1 MQETFKKAIGAVRQN
16 LKYLEELGFSYIP
29 FSQELKDLYI
39 KEKFF
44 QEDSL
49 SSLFEKIKHC
59 KDCNLHR
66 IRKQPVLEEN
76 FENKKLMLIA
86 DYPDSEDD
94 YYGRPFA
101 GSLGE
106 ILQKMLFSIGLRR
119 EVFYIT
125 LAVKCKPSAGRVPED
140 EEIQA
145 CQKYL
150 FKEIKLLKPKLIL
163 ALGFVPPKIFLNE
176 PTHLSSIRGI
186 PYTYKGSTII
196 FTYHPSYILKNP
208 HVKRLIWEDLKC
220 FKTLYEKIH

>member
-1 MQETFKKAIGAVRQN
+1 MEESFRKAIEAIRQN
-16 LKYLEELGFSYIP
+16 LKYLEDLGFTYVP
-29 FSQELKDLYI
+29 YFQELKDFYT

-44 QEDSL
+44 QEDSFP
-49 SSLFEKIKHC
+49 SLFEKIKHC
-59 KDCNLHR
+59 KNCNLYR

-76 FENKKLMLIA
+76 FENKKFMLIS

-94 YYGRPFA
+94 YYGKPFA

-106 ILQKMLFSIGLRR
+106 LLQKMLFSIGLRR
-119 EVFYIT
+119 EDFYIT
-125 LAVKCKPSAGRVPED
+125 LAVKCKPSAGKVPED

-163 ALGFVPPKIFLNE
+163 ALGFIPPKIFLNE
-176 PTHLSSIRGI
+176 PTHLSSLRGN
-186 PYTYKGSTII
+186 PYPYKGSTII

-220 FKTLYEKIH
+220 FRSFYEKMP

>member
-1 MQETFKKAIGAVRQN
+1 MEAIEAVKHN

-29 FSQELKDLYI
+29 FFQEFKNQYVKGKI
-39 KEKFF
+39 F

-49 SSLFEKIKHC
+49 SSLFEIIKHC

-66 IRKQPVLEEN
+66 IRRQPVLEEN

-94 YYGRPFA
+94 YYGKPFA

-106 ILQKMLFSIGLRR
+106 LLQKMLFSIGLRR
-119 EVFYIT
+119 EDFYIT
-125 LAVKCKPSAGRVPED
+125 LAVKCKPSAGKVPED

-163 ALGFVPPKIFLNE
+163 ALGFIPPKIFLNE
-176 PTHLSSIRGI
+176 PTHLSSLRGN
-186 PYTYKGSTII
+186 PYPYKGSTII

-220 FKTLYEKIH
+220 FRSFYEKMP